1 MFCTSRKL
9 ATSPV
14 VEQWVQDARRHGT
27 TDNYKGKRAHERT
40 TWSAS
45 LAVRIL
51 SGPDKGLVIMVKAR
65 DVSMGG
71 VGFVSRQKIDQ
82 HTRLEICAG
91 NNARSVIGRVVH
103 TTNTLG
109 GQIVGVEFE
118 TRSPVTARRLAG

>member
-1 MFCTSRKL
+1 MFCASRNL
-9 ATSPV
+9 ATSTV
-14 VEQWVQDARRHGT
+14 VQDWVNDARSHGT
-27 TDNYKGKRAHERT
+27 TDNYKGKRAFERT

-51 SGPDKGLVIMVKAR
+51 NGPDKGSVIMVKAR
-65 DVSMGG
+65 DISSGG
-71 VGFVSRQKIDQ
+71 VGFISRQKIDH

-118 TRSPVTARRLAG
+118 TSAPITPRRLAG

>member
-9 ATSPV
+9 ATSTV
-14 VEQWVQDARRHGT
+14 VEGWVKDARREGT
-27 TDNYKGKRAHERT
+27 TDNYKGKRVHERT
-40 TWSAS
+40 TWNAS

-51 SGPDKGLVIMVKAR
+51 TGPDKGSVIMVKAR
-65 DVSMGG
+65 DVSLGG
-71 VGFVSRQKIDQ
+71 AGFISRQKIDH

-118 TRSPVTARRLAG
+118 TKAPLSTRRLAG

>member
-9 ATSPV
+9 ATSTV
-14 VEQWVQDARRHGT
+14 IQDWVQDACRQGT

-40 TWSAS
+40 TWNAS

-51 SGPDKGLVIMVKAR
+51 TGPDKGSVIMVKAR
-65 DVSMGG
+65 DVSLGG
-71 VGFVSRQKIDQ
+71 VGFLSRQKIEH

-109 GQIVGVEFE
+109 GQIIGVEFD
-118 TRSPVTARRLAG
+118 TRTPVSTRRLAG

>member
-14 VEQWVQDARRHGT
+14 VEEWVQDARRCGT
-27 TDNYKGKRAHERT
+27 TDNYQGKRAFART
-40 TWSAS
+40 TWNAT
-45 LAVRIL
+45 LAIRIL
-51 SGPDKGLVIMVKAR
+51 TGPDKGLVIMVKAR
-65 DVSMGG
+65 DVSLGG
-71 VGFVSRQKIDQ
+71 VGFLSRQKIDQ

-91 NNARSVIGRVVH
+91 NNTRSVIGRVVH

-118 TRSPVTARRLAG
+118 TKAPIATRRLAG